1 MRFASGGSFRRA
13 CRTIAQATSAIS
25 DLLRSSSEAGWRA
38 TKDSSR
44 GERAKTDGSMC
55 RHTAQSMQVS
65 STKNGPGA
73 FSGRRAARRAMSH
86 YAGRRAERLTVGAAG
101 DRVARTAAMITL
113 QVIRDDQDRVVCRIA
128 SGDVPPGPADLR
140 IVARMEVRHERGIP
154 EEATLHS
161 RRLALAGGTQDL
173 PLPSHLAAFDYHGRE
188 IALRLS
194 LRLTDPKGKLL
205 AETRLRD
212 EETGVLAS
220 RPKLAESPE
229 ALMNPED
236 RYSFFANL
244 RALPAGSQLAVA
256 VLGFGL
262 WLLAGLNVLVGA
274 HDQWVAEP
282 QLSEMQRLSLR
293 LEGRHDELNRPRVKP
308 YVYGKGTR
316 RVPII
321 DSAQNSIMISLLA
334 WFLVRQRLPR
344 YGDFHLYL
352 FLPPLRRGT
361 RIAAR
366 RLVRGRSNVDLFNL
380 TVRVVAANL
389 ECWKRKA
396 GAGENT
402 DKEVRSPV
410 RAVSLY
416 ERSLPYVPA
425 GSSIGDLLKD
435 DVDFTPMFR
444 ALYPPLMVTAT
455 HGLELAWQVQLLHP
469 ELVDQVLPGPTSMLR
484 FRDFLED

>member
-1 MRFASGGSFRRA
+1 
-13 CRTIAQATSAIS
+13 
-25 DLLRSSSEAGWRA
+25 
-38 TKDSSR
+38 
-44 GERAKTDGSMC
+44 
-55 RHTAQSMQVS
+55 
-65 STKNGPGA
+65 
-73 FSGRRAARRAMSH
+73 
-86 YAGRRAERLTVGAAG
+86 
-101 DRVARTAAMITL
+101 MITL
-113 QVIRDDQDRVVCRIA
+113 RIVRDERDRVVCRLA
-128 SGDVPPGPADLR
+128 SDDTPLPPGPADLR

-154 EEATLHS
+154 EETTLHS
-161 RRLALAGGTQDL
+161 RRLALGAGTQDV

-212 EETGVLAS
+212 EESGLLAS
-220 RPKLAESPE
+220 RPKLAESPP

-236 RYSFFANL
+236 KYSFFANL
-244 RALPAGSQLAVA
+244 RALPLGSQLAVA

-282 QLSEMQRLSLR
+282 QLSQMERFNLEI
-293 LEGRHDELNRPRVKP
+293 EGRHDELNRVRVAP
-308 YVYGKGTR
+308 YLYGKGRR

-321 DSAQNSIMISLLA
+321 DAAQNSIMVSLLA

-344 YGDFHLYL
+344 YGDFHLFL
-352 FLPPLRRGT
+352 FLPPVRPGT

-366 RLVRGRSNVDLFNL
+366 RLVRGRSHVDLFDL

-396 GAGENT
+396 GVGEKV

-410 RAVSLY
+410 RAVKLY
-416 ERSLPYVPA
+416 ERNVPYVPA
-425 GSSIGDLLKD
+425 GSSIGEFLKD

-444 ALYPPLMVTAT
+444 ALHPPLMVSAT

-469 ELVDQVLPGPTSMLR
+469 EFVDQVLPGPTSMLR